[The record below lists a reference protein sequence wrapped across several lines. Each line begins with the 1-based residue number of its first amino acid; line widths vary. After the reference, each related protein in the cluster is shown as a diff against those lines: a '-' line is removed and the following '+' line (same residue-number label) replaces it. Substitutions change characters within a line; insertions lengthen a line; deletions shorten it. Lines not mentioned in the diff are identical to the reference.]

1 MKSMKNY
8 DSAVL
13 KDKNNLYS
21 TNVFLFFYF
30 IFFFWMNYKKLS
42 WKYTNINRLNYYYLI
57 LTC

>member
-30 IFFFWMNYKKLS
+30 IFFLNELQEIIVEIYQYK
-42 WKYTNINRLNYYYLI
+42 
-57 LTC
+57 

>member
-13 KDKNNLYS
+13 KDENNLYS

-42 WKYTNINRLNYYYLI
+42 WKYTNINRLNYKSTI
-57 LTC
+57 